1 MSNGDKGT
9 LQSHLT
15 KEEFVRVADV
25 RRSLWTAGFKG
36 MGVGVFAG
44 AASYPAWKLLHKLGH
59 VGLKPEPRHATM
71 AVLMGACGFAFM
83 GATVAG
89 KNAMQEVG
97 DVLQKHATPERSAYQ
112 RQFMPEGLPGQGG
125 AQEDA
130 ANENELSGQDALLE
144 YGWNADA
151 GKVDLPTAGH
161 LGGGDGGRG
170 AGGGR
175 VGGGMAGGGGV
186 GGSGRGG
193 VRAPGGAGAGGRGG
207 ATAGSG
213 TGVGDANGGG
223 DWRR

>member
-1 MSNGDKGT
+1 MSNGNKGT

-36 MGVGVFAG
+36 MGVGIFAG

-71 AVLMGACGFAFM
+71 AVLMGACGFAFL

-151 GKVDLPTAGH
+151 GKVDLPAAGH
-161 LGGGDGGRG
+161 RGGGDGGSG
-170 AGGGR
+170 AGGG
-175 VGGGMAGGGGV
+175 GWMARGGGV
-186 GGSGRGG
+186 VGSGSGG
-193 VRAPGGAGAGGRGG
+193 VRAPGGAAARGQGGVMS
-207 ATAGSG
+207 GSG
-213 TGVGDANGGG
+213 TGVGVGGANGGG

>member
-1 MSNGDKGT
+1 MSNGNKGT

-36 MGVGVFAG
+36 MGVGIFAG

-71 AVLMGACGFAFM
+71 AVLMGACGFAFL

-161 LGGGDGGRG
+161 RGGGDGGSG
-170 AGGGR
+170 AGGG
-175 VGGGMAGGGGV
+175 GWMARGGGV
-186 GGSGRGG
+186 VGSGSGG
-193 VRAPGGAGAGGRGG
+193 VRAPGGAAARGQGGVMS
-207 ATAGSG
+207 GSG
-213 TGVGDANGGG
+213 TGVGVGGANGGG